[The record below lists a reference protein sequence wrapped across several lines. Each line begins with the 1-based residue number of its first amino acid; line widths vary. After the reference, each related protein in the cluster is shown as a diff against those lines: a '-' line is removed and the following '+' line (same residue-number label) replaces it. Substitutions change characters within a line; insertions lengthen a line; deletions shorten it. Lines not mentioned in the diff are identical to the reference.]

1 MCLVHL
7 YIHHVWLSSLAYGKY
22 LIDVDPKNVC
32 YIGKKKKTIALGK
45 KAQVITLNCSKDYVN
60 KY

>member
-1 MCLVHL
+1 MFAILE
-7 YIHHVWLSSLAYGKY
+7 
-22 LIDVDPKNVC
+22 
-32 YIGKKKKTIALGK
+32 KKKKTIALGK